1 MFMVARRDKG
11 ELPYPISQ
19 PAAVTIES
27 LVHWSFCRVRF
38 RAAGPDNT
46 GPALARYAGYVWV
59 AF

>member
-1 MFMVARRDKG
+1 MFMVTRRDTG
-11 ELPYPISQ
+11 ELAYLISQ
-19 PAAVTIES
+19 PAAVAIES
-27 LVHWSFCRVRF
+27 LVHWSFCRVRS